1 MVRLVDTDLER
12 PQLTAAVDEALL
24 NSRVAGNSGD
34 TIHLYRRRPAS
45 VSIGYF
51 LKAREVADLEACRS
65 DGVPVVRRIS
75 AGGAIYT
82 DERQLVYAV
91 TVGPPTVM
99 KAPQGFDLACGA
111 VVRALERLGVEGAER
126 EGVNDVVVG
135 GAKVSGSAQAI
146 RRGVHLVHGTVLVD
160 VDARAL
166 ARYLVP
172 GKPKERSR
180 GHRTPADRVT
190 TLARLLGA
198 PPPMDGVKA
207 ALAEELAAGLGGG
220 VEPGDLDGWEG
231 SEAARLEAER
241 YSRDEWNLRR

>member
-12 PQLTAAVDEALL
+12 PQLTAAMDEALL
-24 NSRVAGNSGD
+24 NSRVAARSGD

-51 LKAREVADLEACRS
+51 LRAAEVADLEACRS

-82 DERQLVYAV
+82 DERQLVYAL
-91 TVGPPTVM
+91 TIGPPLAL
-99 KAPQGFDLACGA
+99 KAPQGFDVACGA

-135 GAKVSGSAQAI
+135 ATKVSGSAQAM

-160 VDARAL
+160 VDVEAM
-166 ARYLVP
+166 ARYLAP
-172 GKPKERSR
+172 GKTKERQR

-190 TLARLLGA
+190 TLASLLGA
-198 PPPMDGVKA
+198 PPPMDAVKTV
-207 ALAEELAAGLGGG
+207 LAEELALALGGKA
-220 VEPGDLDGWEG
+220 EPGGLDSWEG
-231 SEAARLEAER
+231 AEAARLDKER